1 MIDFSKVQMET
12 KMLRNHWR
20 VALAILGI
28 SAMFACIP
36 GCLVAGNSSTTYTG
50 TRVAQSTFE
59 QIKPGSTTIGWIH
72 ATLGDPN
79 SKTTDGD
86 NVVWKYTYT
95 EHTQS
100 NGAVFLIFAASN
112 SNETVN
118 TVFIEFK
125 DGTVIN
131 KWRG

>member
-1 MIDFSKVQMET
+1 MET
-12 KMLRNHWR
+12 EMFRNHCR
-20 VALAILGI
+20 VALAVLGL
-28 SAMFACIP
+28 STVLAWVP
-36 GCLVAGNSSTTYTG
+36 GCLVADSSSTTYTG

-59 QIKPGSTTIGWIH
+59 QIKPGSTTMDWVH

-79 SKTTDGD
+79 SKTRDGD
-86 NVVWKYTYT
+86 NEVWKYTYT

-100 NGAVFLIFAASN
+100 NGTVFLIFAASN

-118 TVFIEFK
+118 TAFIEFK
-125 DGTVIN
+125 DGIVIN